1 MNHHAKFRKT
11 RIAQAIAQ
19 GIAQL
24 ALFSSGAAMA
34 QQAAGTA
41 PAPESATNAAPA
53 ARPAMGA
60 TDMERIVITATRRD
74 TLVQDTPLAVTA
86 YTQDTLTNNQVKDL
100 ASLTSMI
107 PSLVVEPHSDSGG
120 VHVYMRGVGSANH
133 TELGDPAVAFYV
145 DGVYSPRP
153 QGATALMYDLNHV
166 EVARGPQGTLNGRN
180 STAGAV
186 NLVSGAPSTSKMFGS
201 AGITVGDYRHMQI
214 QGMVNIPF
222 NEDMA
227 LRIAAIKDSHD
238 GYVDFRAGSN
248 VQPGTRKYGAGDQE
262 GFRASL
268 LWKVLPN
275 LKATLI
281 ADYYSDNGTG
291 NIYLAEE
298 PPPGQK
304 FRSAVIDTPGSLD
317 QWILTYKGK
326 VSWKP
331 TEGTEIQYLGGW
343 GRLER
348 NNSSD
353 ADAGLFPGF
362 KAENRTEWS
371 KFDSTSNELQFRS
384 DTDAPLQWV
393 GGLFFFEEKNKVRFD
408 IDRSEISQA
417 TLAQDIASGSVIF
430 IQPTVGQYA
439 SAMSFIQGD
448 RELKSKAAFAQASYE
463 LNDKVKLTAGTR
475 YTKDHKFDKG
485 GQNWACPN
493 WPDIAPVG
501 TVVLTPGQTAQLVT
515 PGAGLINTHNIGPG
529 GPVTLAGCGMA
540 PGDNTADLTYGQA
553 TWLGRVEYKPAKDI
567 LTFASI
573 TTGFHSP
580 AIGDGG
586 ATTKPEKLTSY
597 EIGFKSDLFDRKLSL
612 NIDAFVMKYKD
623 KLESEVVNN
632 TLQNFNAAG
641 ATVKGVEFEWAWRP
655 TRNDRI
661 TGNATMLHAVY
672 DSFLSCDVD
681 AARAN
686 GQVCGTTAPTVD
698 VGGSRL
704 KHAPT
709 FAGTLE
715 YEHDFVIGRGVVT
728 PRASL
733 HHETQSFVGSGAFD
747 QDVPGHPGVKQQSAY
762 NTLDVSVRYE
772 PLDKAYTLEAFV
784 TNATDKAVKYDAVE
798 VCTQVGAPCQPNQSI
813 WAAYYNNPRT
823 FGTRL
828 SMKF

>member
-1 MNHHAKFRKT
+1 
-11 RIAQAIAQ
+11 
-19 GIAQL
+19 
-24 ALFSSGAAMA
+24 
-34 QQAAGTA
+34 
-41 PAPESATNAAPA
+41 
-53 ARPAMGA
+53 
-60 TDMERIVITATRRD
+60 MERIIITATRRD

-86 YTQDTLTNNQVKDL
+86 YTQDTLNNNQVKDL
-100 ASLTSMI
+100 ASLTNMV

-120 VHVYMRGVGSANH
+120 VHVYLRGVGSANH

-186 NLVSGAPSTSKMFGS
+186 NLVSGAPSTAKMFGS
-201 AGITVGDYRHMQI
+201 AGITVGDYHHMQV
-214 QGMVNIPF
+214 QGMLNIPF

-238 GYVDFRAGSN
+238 GYVDFQPGSN
-248 VQPGTRKYGAGDQE
+248 VAPGTRKYGAGDQE

-268 LWKVLPN
+268 LWKILPN

-281 ADYYSDNGTG
+281 GDYYSDTGTG

-298 PPPGQK
+298 PAPGQNL
-304 FRSAVIDTPGSLD
+304 RSALIDTPGSLD
-317 QWILTYKGK
+317 QSILTYKAK
-326 VSWKP
+326 VQWKP
-331 TEGTEIQYLGGW
+331 SDGTELQYLGGW

-348 NNSSD
+348 SNASD

-430 IQPTVGQYA
+430 VQPTVGEYA

-448 RELKSKAAFAQASYE
+448 RELKSKAAFAQASYDI
-463 LNDKVKLTAGTR
+463 NDAFKITGGAR

-493 WPDIAPVG
+493 WPDIAPLG
-501 TVVLTPGQTAQLVT
+501 ATVLTPGQTAQLVT
-515 PGAGLINTHNIGPG
+515 PGTGLINTHNIGPG
-529 GPVTLAGCGMA
+529 GAVTLAGCGMA

-553 TWLGRVEYKPAKDI
+553 TWLGRIEYKPARDI

-612 NIDAFVMKYKD
+612 NIDGFIMKYKD

-641 ATVKGVEFEWAWRP
+641 ATVKGVEAEWAWRP
-655 TRNDRI
+655 TAADRF
-661 TGNATMLHAVY
+661 TGNATLLHAVY

-709 FAGTLE
+709 FAATLE
-715 YEHDFVIGRGVVT
+715 YEHDFVVGRGMLT
-728 PRASL
+728 PRISA

-762 NTLDVSVRYE
+762 TTMDVSLRYE
-772 PLDKAYTLEAFV
+772 PLNKGYTVEAFV
-784 TNATDKAVKYDAVE
+784 NNATDKAVKYDAVE
-798 VCTQVGAPCQPNQSI
+798 ICTQVGAPCQPNQQI

-823 FGTRL
+823 FGTRV